1 MMLAYY
7 ACFIAMETDHILII
21 SLVGAQLRKSDST
34 EYRLHSTSVIVHVT
48 VDDFFAKDTHVT

>member
-1 MMLAYY
+1 MTVYIFADLVILFYRSMMLAYY

-34 EYRLHSTSVIVHVT
+34 EYRLHTT
-48 VDDFFAKDTHVT
+48 